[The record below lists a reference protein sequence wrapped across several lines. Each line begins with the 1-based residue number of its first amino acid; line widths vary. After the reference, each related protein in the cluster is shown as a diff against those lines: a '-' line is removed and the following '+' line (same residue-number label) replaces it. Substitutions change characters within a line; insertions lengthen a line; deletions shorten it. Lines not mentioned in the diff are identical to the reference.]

1 MTAMKKVLLAAMM
14 FGKAALSPLL
24 ANMPLTDEIAA
35 RDKAADDAVAVWGA
49 LTDYDWTDLVP

>member
-1 MTAMKKVLLAAMM
+1 MVQCKRRSLI
-14 FGKAALSPLL
+14 
-24 ANMPLTDEIAA
+24 DEIAA